1 MKPCGD
7 LWKLRLSCFG
17 QQLVTVILLL
27 LERLDNPALALRFSL
42 SLTFIGMGLG
52 FS

>member
-1 MKPCGD
+1 MEIALIL
-7 LWKLRLSCFG
+7 LWAAT
-17 QQLVTVILLL
+17 LVTVILLL
-27 LERLDNPALALRFSL
+27 LERLDNPVLLALRFSL

>member
-1 MKPCGD
+1 VELVALIL
-7 LWKLRLSCFG
+7 LWAAT
-17 QQLVTVILLL
+17 LVTVILLL
-27 LERLDNPALALRFSL
+27 LERLDNPVLALALRFSL